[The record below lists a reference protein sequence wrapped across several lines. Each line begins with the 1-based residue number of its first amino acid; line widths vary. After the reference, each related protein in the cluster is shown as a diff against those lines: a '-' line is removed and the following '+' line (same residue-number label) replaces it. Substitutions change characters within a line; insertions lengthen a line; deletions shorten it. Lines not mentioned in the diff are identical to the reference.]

1 MAQTLLKESGETL
14 PSQQTQEK
22 SPQQGWA
29 SHACD
34 ALRCNMKWKI
44 ADDGRT
50 WAEEQPCQRASGTSD
65 ILEAD

>member
-50 WAEEQPCQRASGTSD
+50 
-65 ILEAD
+65 